1 MASFQE
7 IVKDSKPVFVDFYA
21 TWCGPCK
28 AMAPVLEEL
37 KKDLGEA
44 IKIVKI
50 DVDKNKNLAA
60 GLQVQGVPTFMI
72 FVDGNPVWRQS
83 GGISKSQLKSVL
95 QTYL

>member
-7 IVKDSKPVFVDFYA
+7 IIKDSKPVLVDFFT

-28 AMAPVLEEL
+28 AMAPVLEDV
-37 KKDLGEA
+37 KKEMGDA

-60 GLQVQGVPTFMI
+60 GYQIQGVPTFMI
-72 FVDGNPVWRQS
+72 FVDGAPVWRQS
-83 GGISKSQLKSVL
+83 GGLSKSQLKSIL
-95 QTYL
+95 QNYL